1 MQNHLRNFIACTFAF
16 VLFGCSSSGNKSEK
30 MAVTA
35 DTTSNSYISST
46 AAVENKTEGR
56 KFIRTADLKFRV
68 KDVIQA
74 TYTIEAIIANMH
86 GFVTHTKLSSDIEN
100 IDRNEMSSDSSLIST
115 TYRVINTISIRVPN
129 TLLDSTL
136 KEISKQVV
144 FLDYRTIDAE
154 DVQLQLLANQLTEKR
169 NTHFQK
175 RVTDSG
181 AHVDKKEGNL
191 SAEETLLMTEEQKNN
206 AQLDNLKL
214 NDQINY
220 SNISLYL
227 YQNQTVQHEMVSN
240 NRTEAFEPSF
250 FFKLWESI
258 KIGWHSFTSFI
269 LSLTKIWI
277 FILVAGVMYFGW
289 KAFWVNKK

>member
-1 MQNHLRNFIACTFAF
+1 MQNHLRNFIACSFAF
-16 VLFGCSSSGNKSEK
+16 VLFGCSSSGNKGENV
-30 MAVTA
+30 AVVA
-35 DTTSNSYISST
+35 DTASNNYTSST

-68 KDVIQA
+68 KDVIQS
-74 TYTIEAIIANMH
+74 TYTIEAITANMH

-100 IDRNEMSSDSSLIST
+100 TDRTEMSSDSSLIST
-115 TYRVINTISIRVPN
+115 TYRVTNSISIRVPN

-136 KEISKQVV
+136 KEIAKQVV

-154 DVQLQLLANQLTEKR
+154 DVQLQLLANQLIEKR

-181 AHVDKKEGNL
+181 AHADKKEGNL
-191 SAEETLLMTEEQKNN
+191 SAEEILLMTQEQKDN
-206 AQLDNLKL
+206 AQIDNLKL
-214 NDQINY
+214 NDKINY

-240 NRTEAFEPSF
+240 NRTDTFEPGF
-250 FFKLWESI
+250 FFKLWESL
-258 KIGWHSFTSFI
+258 KIGWHSFTSFV
-269 LSLTKIWI
+269 LSLTKMWV
-277 FILVAGVMYFGW
+277 FVLVAVAMYFGW
-289 KAFWVNKK
+289 KAFWANKK

>member
-30 MAVTA
+30 MAVAA
-35 DTTSNSYISST
+35 DTTNKSYISST

-56 KFIRTADLKFRV
+56 KFVRTADLKFRV
-68 KDVIQA
+68 KDVIQS
-74 TYTIEAIIANMH
+74 TYTIEAVTANLH

-100 IDRNEMSSDSSLIST
+100 IDRTEVSTDSSMIST

-136 KEISKQVV
+136 KEIAKQVV

-181 AHVDKKEGNL
+181 AHGDKKEGNL
-191 SAEETLLMTEEQKNN
+191 SAEEILLMTQEQKDN
-206 AQLDNLKL
+206 AQLVNLKL

-227 YQNQTVQHEMVSN
+227 YQNQTVQYEMVSN
-240 NRTEAFEPSF
+240 NKTDAFEPGF
-250 FFKLWESI
+250 LFKLWESI
-258 KIGWHSFTSFI
+258 KIGWQFFTSII
-269 LSLTKIWI
+269 LSLTKIWV
-277 FILVAGVMYFGW
+277 FILVAVVIYFGW
-289 KAFWVNKK
+289 KTFWANKK